1 MAVLG
6 RAGDGIE
13 IVDVLPHQG
22 EYLVQGSC
30 GSVLHRLLG
39 GGFGALG
46 RLRICGRFGILD
58 RFGICNRLRIC
69 GRLVYGRLRRLG
81 GRRRGGILG
90 FLLFRSSLRRALFG
104 CGLLLGLRGLRLFHR
119 GGGFLGTL
127 HGFYVRRIRHFGLH
141 LGGAACREAKR
152 KSHGAEHDKMF
163 FHCFFLFSSVPAFT
177 QLGS

>member
-22 EYLVQGSC
+22 KYLVQGGR

-39 GGFGALG
+39 GSFGAQR
-46 RLRICGRFGILD
+46 RLRICGRFGILGW
-58 RFGICNRLRIC
+58 FGICNRLRIC
-69 GRLVYGRLRRLG
+69 GRLRRLG
-81 GRRRGGILG
+81 GLRRGGIRG

-141 LGGAACREAKR
+141 LGSAACREAKR